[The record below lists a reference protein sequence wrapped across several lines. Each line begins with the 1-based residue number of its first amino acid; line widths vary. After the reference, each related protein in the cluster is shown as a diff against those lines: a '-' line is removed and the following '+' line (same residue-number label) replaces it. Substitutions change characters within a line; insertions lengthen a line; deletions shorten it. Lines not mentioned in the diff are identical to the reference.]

1 MASITINGLSDQD
14 IAVLT
19 LCARRR
25 NQCVGGEPDWKS
37 FYEQHNRDAYSQIK
51 QEIGTIIAD
60 DPALSAQLLGLLSA
74 KLDAEST
81 ANQSEA
87 IDE

>member
-1 MASITINGLSDQD
+1 MDIIIRDLSEQD
-14 IAVLT
+14 IATLVLA
-19 LCARRR
+19 ARIRGVPA
-25 NQCVGGEPDWKS
+25 NDWNS
-37 FYEQHNRDAYSQIK
+37 FFRPWIIDAYAQV
-51 QEIGTIIAD
+51 QRTTGTLIAD